1 MTISILPGNPAAAN
15 GSNDRTDTTFL
26 DDNTAVPATAFFR
39 GGRAFTSGGS
49 AYVCLRPAGGLAPQG
64 IFFHGGAAIRADGAQ
79 IILSPGVIARF
90 LNGVGYTEL
99 GELCADTNAPQTIVN
114 SIGVSSAGRASLTAV
129 S

>member
-1 MTISILPGNPAAAN
+1 MTISILPGNPAAAD

-26 DDNTAVPATAFFR
+26 NDATAVPATAVFR
-39 GGRAFTSGGS
+39 GGRAFTPGGS
-49 AYVCLRPAGGLAPQG
+49 AYVCLKPAGGAAPQG
-64 IFFHGGAAIRADGAQ
+64 TFFHGGAMIRSDGAQ
-79 IILSPGVIARF
+79 VILSPGVIARF